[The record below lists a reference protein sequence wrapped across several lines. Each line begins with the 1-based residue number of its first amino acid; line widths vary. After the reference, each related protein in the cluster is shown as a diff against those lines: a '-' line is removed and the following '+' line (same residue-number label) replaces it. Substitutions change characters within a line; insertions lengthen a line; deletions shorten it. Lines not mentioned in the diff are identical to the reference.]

1 MMVSQETV
9 HDNRPVDNF
18 LFKAMLMEQL
28 SGEKYDQDESPYFRQ
43 ASLSQEKLP
52 VIEPNQ
58 ELKNEMKSTGMMDVL
73 LDAEPGIHAGWK
85 AASEKIEVCSE
96 ETQASGV
103 KSFLVSRST

>member
-1 MMVSQETV
+1 MVSQETV

-58 ELKNEMKSTGMMDVL
+58 ELKNEMKST
-73 LDAEPGIHAGWK
+73 EPKEIMRNHRNSNK
-85 AASEKIEVCSE
+85 TNDNSSSTSE
-96 ETQASGV
+96 
-103 KSFLVSRST
+103 